1 MRDISAADITD
12 AIERMAV
19 KISYHLGKEE
29 LNALCEAG
37 RREES
42 PIGRAVL
49 GEIVEN
55 ARIAGEGVFPL
66 CQDTGLMVVF
76 VDWGQ
81 DAHLVGGDLQ
91 AAVDEGVRRAQKAA
105 YLRTSV
111 LADPIGR
118 RNTGDNTPAIV
129 HVLMVQGDRVRL
141 VVAAKGGGSENM
153 SRLAMLKP
161 SDGADGVVHF
171 AVETMRQASGNPCPP
186 VIMGVG
192 VGGNFEKVA
201 LLAKRALL
209 RPLGEPNPQPEAAEI
224 ERRIL
229 AGVNNT
235 GVGPAGLGGR
245 VTALAVHVEMAACH
259 IASLPVAV
267 NIDCHAHRHAEETL

>member
-1 MRDISAADITD
+1 
-12 AIERMAV
+12 
-19 KISYHLGKEE
+19 
-29 LNALCEAG
+29 
-37 RREES
+37 
-42 PIGRAVL
+42 
-49 GEIVEN
+49 
-55 ARIAGEGVFPL
+55 
-66 CQDTGLMVVF
+66 
-76 VDWGQ
+76 
-81 DAHLVGGDLQ
+81 
-91 AAVDEGVRRAQKAA
+91 
-105 YLRTSV
+105 
-111 LADPIGR
+111 
-118 RNTGDNTPAIV
+118 
-129 HVLMVQGDRVRL
+129 MVQGDRVRL